1 MDYTEIYL
9 YAFVSYLTGSFP
21 SAVWFGKL
29 FCRIDVRKFGSGNA
43 GATNTFRVLGKRI
56 GALVLFFDILKGWI
70 SVNYVTLI
78 SQGINND
85 FISTSLYFELQLM
98 FGFFAV
104 IGHLFPLFARFKGGK
119 GVATILGLLLAI
131 QPIVALLSLVIF
143 IIVFFIFRYVS
154 LASII
159 ASISFTIFIYIF
171 SQVDNRSLE
180 IFAIFVPLLTLITHS
195 KNIKRLVQGEETKVK
210 FEKK

>member
-9 YAFVSYLTGSFP
+9 YAFLSYLTGSFP

-56 GALVLFFDILKGWI
+56 GALVLFFDIFKGWI

-85 FISTSLYFELQLM
+85 FISTSLYFELQLL

-104 IGHLFPLFARFKGGK
+104 IGHLFPLFARFRGGK

-154 LASII
+154 LASILSSI
-159 ASISFTIFIYIF
+159 AFGIIILL
-171 SQVDNRSLE
+171 QPVDNTSLDL
-180 IFAIFVPLLTLITHS
+180 FAIFVPILSLITHQ
-195 KNIKRLVQGEETKVK
+195 KNIERLMRGEETKVM
-210 FEKK
+210 FGKK

>member
-1 MDYTEIYL
+1 
-9 YAFVSYLTGSFP
+9 
-21 SAVWFGKL
+21 
-29 FCRIDVRKFGSGNA
+29 
-43 GATNTFRVLGKRI
+43 VLGKRI

-85 FISTSLYFELQLM
+85 FISTSLYFELQLL

-104 IGHLFPLFARFKGGK
+104 IGHLFPLFARFRGGK

-131 QPIVALLSLVIF
+131 QPIVALFSLVIF